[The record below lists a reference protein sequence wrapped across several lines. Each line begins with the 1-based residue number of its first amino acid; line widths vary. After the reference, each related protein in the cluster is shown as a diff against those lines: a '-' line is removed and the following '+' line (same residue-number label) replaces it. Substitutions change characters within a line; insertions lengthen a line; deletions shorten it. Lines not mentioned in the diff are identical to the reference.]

1 MKLDGAHVLV
11 TGASRGIGAAMAQ
24 RFAAAGARVSV
35 AARSANDLEALAREI
50 DGTPFTIDLLD
61 VDAVDTFIA
70 TVEEQVG
77 PIDVLVNNAGL
88 ASTAFLHNLDPEMI
102 RATARLNL
110 ETPMVLTRNV
120 LPGMLQR
127 GRGHLVYT
135 ASLAGTGGFP
145 GLTSYGAT
153 KAGLLN
159 FVAALRMELKDTSLK
174 TTVVAPGPIDT
185 DMWEQ
190 VEQEPGLEPML
201 RRLGRLQLIPSKST
215 DYIAKRTVAAVEA
228 EKRHVRT
235 PRRLV
240 TSFLLRE
247 APTRIT
253 EAVLTGVPTG
263 PRTD

>member
-1 MKLDGAHVLV
+1 MKLDGAHVVV
-11 TGASRGIGAAMAQ
+11 TGASRGIGAAMAR
-24 RFAAAGARVSV
+24 RFAAVGARVSV
-35 AARSANDLEALAREI
+35 AARSADDLERLAEEI
-50 DGTPFTIDLLD
+50 EGTAFAIDLLD
-61 VDAVDTFIA
+61 VEAVDGFIPR
-70 TVEEQVG
+70 VEERVG

-88 ASTAFLHNLDPEMI
+88 TSTAFLYKLDTEMI
-102 RATARLNL
+102 RDTTRLNL
-110 ETPMVLTRNV
+110 ETPMMLTRQV
-120 LPGMLQR
+120 LPGMLER

-145 GLTSYGAT
+145 GLAAYGAT

-185 DMWEQ
+185 DMWSQ

-215 DYIAKRTVAAVEA
+215 GYIAKRTVAAVEA
-228 EKRHVRT
+228 DKRHVRS
-235 PRRLV
+235 PRRLM
-240 TSFLLRE
+240 TSSLLRE
-247 APTRIT
+247 APTRLT